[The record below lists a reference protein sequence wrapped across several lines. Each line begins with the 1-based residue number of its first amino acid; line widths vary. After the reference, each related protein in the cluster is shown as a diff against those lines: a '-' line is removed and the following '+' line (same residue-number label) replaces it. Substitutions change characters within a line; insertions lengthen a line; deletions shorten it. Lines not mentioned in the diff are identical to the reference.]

1 MTKNMERVVE
11 CKIDILA
18 ASVAGYLEKASR
30 KVITGDLFQEDAEK
44 FVTEVEE
51 ACGKLRDM
59 MFDNHFDMVELD
71 QNNYRLREIERC
83 ADRGISVLLDLEE
96 VQHG

>member
-11 CKIDILA
+11 CRIDILA
-18 ASVAGYLEKASR
+18 AYVAGYLEKAAR
-30 KVITGDLFQEDAEK
+30 EVITGGLFQEDAEE
-44 FVTEVEE
+44 FVTDIEKRC
-51 ACGKLRDM
+51 AKLRDL